1 MNIVH
6 ANNIHRCVRHYVLYD
21 IHETGEEQEWIP
33 SCFMVLSDYISFE
46 PKISLIQYDAQLR
59 RIEKWRAVF
68 KAVTLNLNN
77 IKIIL

>member
-1 MNIVH
+1 M
-6 ANNIHRCVRHYVLYD
+6 D
-21 IHETGEEQEWIP
+21 SEF
-33 SCFMVLSDYISFE
+33 FMVLSDYISFE